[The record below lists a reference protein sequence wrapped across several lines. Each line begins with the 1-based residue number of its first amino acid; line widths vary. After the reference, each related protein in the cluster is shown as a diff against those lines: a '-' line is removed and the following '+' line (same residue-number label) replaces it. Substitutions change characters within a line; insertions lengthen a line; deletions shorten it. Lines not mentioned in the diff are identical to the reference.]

1 MIYTTVRIA
10 DDALGPWL
18 ASTVRIFSIVDGMVR
33 TDNVTKLG
41 ESTDD
46 FSCFIDLEFIVEDV
60 NVEFDTNFVNVL
72 DLWNWRPNG
81 KVFGSLTSK

>member
-1 MIYTTVRIA
+1 
-10 DDALGPWL
+10 
-18 ASTVRIFSIVDGMVR
+18 MVR

-72 DLWNWRPNG
+72 DL
-81 KVFGSLTSK
+81 